1 MIDKNKYTELDDHLP
16 YQIDYT
22 ANFNK
27 SFRREFQT
35 KFVSDEITADEL
47 VIFYAIYYDP
57 KISQSELAKFLFKG
71 KAHVGKILNDMES
84 RGLIKRTADTRDNII
99 IKRNDITPKGMK
111 IFEKGYPLRC
121 CGLPAS
127 MLIDAGTVAAITG
140 SYQRT
145 ATTVT
150 FHASA
155 ALTSAAAIR
164 LFLSR
169 IFALP
174 WIFSLF
180 GV

>member
-1 MIDKNKYTELDDHLP
+1 MIDKNKYTELDNHLP

-35 KFVSDEITADEL
+35 KFVSDKITADEL

-71 KAHVGKILNDMES
+71 KAHVGKILKDMES

-111 IFEKGYPLRC
+111 IFEKGYQE
-121 CGLPAS
+121 GLKIKEKMKQEFS
-127 MLIDAGTVAAITG
+127 QDDIIQFI
-140 SYQRT
+140 SYLKRYRK
-145 ATTVT
+145 VLN
-150 FHASA
+150 SIVDVK
-155 ALTSAAAIR
+155 LK
-164 LFLSR
+164 
-169 IFALP
+169 
-174 WIFSLF
+174 
-180 GV
+180 